1 MTIPYIT
8 PKQQEI
14 PKLIYKFRF
23 LNRLQIQTLLNHN
36 YHKRIIDWL
45 NDLVEKEYLEN
56 LPKDNTFEQKSKP
69 TIYRIGING
78 IRFLNIQDDCSKEI
92 IKKLYKDKNRSDDF
106 INQCM
111 LLANIYLSL
120 IKKNVNNDKMI
131 YEITTNS
138 DLVNSNSY
146 FHFLKELNTDL
157 VYKETKRMKS
167 RSSYTYNL
175 LTVFEE
181 TLPRYSIRKTLRNYL
196 AFYQSSEWEN
206 ETGKTFPIVL
216 FICPTKLDLIYA
228 KRFTKKLLEEEQN
241 PKGFDIRFTTADEV
255 KKFGVTSS
263 GIWEEV
269 K

>member
-45 NDLVEKEYLEN
+45 NDLSEKGYLEK

-69 TIYRIGING
+69 TIYSIGING
-78 IRFLNIQDDCSKEI
+78 IRFLGIQDDCSEEI

-111 LLANIYLSL
+111 LLADIYLSL
-120 IKKNVNNDKMI
+120 TKKDVNNNKTI

-146 FHFLKELNTDL
+146 FYFLKELSPDL
-157 VYKETKRMKS
+157 IYKETKKVKS
-167 RSSYTYNL
+167 RSSHTFNL
-175 LTVFEE
+175 LTIFEE
-181 TLPRYSIRKTLRNYL
+181 TLPRYSVRKILRNYFI
-196 AFYQSSEWEN
+196 FYQSSEWEN

-216 FICPTKLDLIYA
+216 FICPTKSDLIYA
-228 KRFTKKLLEEEQN
+228 KRYTKKLLQDYQN
-241 PKGFDIRFTTADEV
+241 PTDLHIQFTIADEI

-263 GIWEEV
+263 GIGR

>member
-78 IRFLNIQDDCSKEI
+78 IRFLGIQDDCSKEI

-106 INQCM
+106 IDQCI
-111 LLANIYLSL
+111 LLADIYLSL
-120 IKKNVNNDKMI
+120 IKKSVNNDEAI
-131 YEITTNS
+131 YEITMNS

-146 FHFLKELNTDL
+146 FHFLKELNPDL
-157 VYKETKRMKS
+157 IYKETKKVKN

-175 LTVFEE
+175 LTVFE
-181 TLPRYSIRKTLRNYL
+181 TMLPRYSIRKILRNYFI
-196 AFYQSSEWEN
+196 FYQSSEWEN
-206 ETGKTFPIVL
+206 ETGKTFPIL
-216 FICPTKLDLIYA
+216 KFICPTKSDLIYA
-228 KRFTKKLLEEEQN
+228 KRYTKKLLEDYQN
-241 PKGFDIRFTTADEV
+241 PTDLHIQFAIAGEV

>member
-45 NDLVEKEYLEN
+45 NDLVAKEYLEKV
-56 LPKDNTFEQKSKP
+56 PKNNTFEERSKP

-78 IRFLNIQDDCSKEI
+78 IRFLSIQDDCSKEI
-92 IKKLYKDKNRSDDF
+92 IKKLYKDKDRSDGF
-106 INQCM
+106 IDQCI

-120 IKKNVNNDKMI
+120 IKKNVNNDKVT

-138 DLVNSNSY
+138 DFVNSNSY
-146 FHFLKELNTDL
+146 FHFLKELNPDL
-157 VYKETKRMKS
+157 IYIETKRMKS

-181 TLPRYSIRKTLRNYL
+181 TLPRYSIRKILHNYF

-206 ETGKTFPIVL
+206 NINKIFPFVL
-216 FICPTKLDLIYA
+216 FICPTKSDLIYA
-228 KRFTKKLLEEEQN
+228 KRYAKKLLQDYQN
-241 PKGFDIRFTTADEV
+241 PTDLHVQFATASEV
-255 KKFGVTSS
+255 EKLGVTSS
-263 GIWEEV
+263 EIWEEV